1 MKKLRA
7 ISNLEHNP
15 HFEALL
21 KYIRLSRG
29 FDFTGYKR
37 PTLMRRVPKRMQAVE
52 IESYTDYMDYLE
64 VHPQEFAYLFN
75 TILINVTSF
84 FRDSSA
90 WDYLAK
96 EIIPQIM
103 ARKELEEPI
112 RVWSAGCA
120 SGQEAYTLAIVLAEA
135 LGVQQFRS
143 QVKIYATDMD
153 EEALK
158 QARHATYN
166 ASEVASLPEQLNEQ
180 YFEHSNSHYSFR
192 KDLRRSVI
200 FGRHNLVADAPISRI
215 DLLLCRNT
223 LMYFNAEAQA
233 KILSR
238 FHFALRDG
246 GFLFLGKAEMLLK
259 RNDSFKPI
267 DLKRRIFIKVS
278 NVSERE
284 DSLFVAHNSNDEQV
298 NYLAKHVRLGN
309 AAFATSPFAQVVVD
323 LNGLVT
329 LANDRA
335 RSLFGLNPRDL
346 SHPLQDFE
354 FSYRPVE
361 LRSCIEQAYADRR
374 VVNLKEVEW
383 SRTLGDTQY
392 FDVQVTPLFDL
403 KGDLLGV
410 NITFIDVTRSKR
422 LQQELE
428 HSNQELEMA
437 YEELQSS
444 NEELETTN
452 EELQSANEELETTN
466 EELQSTNEEME
477 TMNEELQSA
486 NEELQTLNDELR
498 IRTEELNSVNTFF
511 QSILTNLRGGVVVV
525 NRDMYVQIWSPKAE
539 EMWGLRASEVQ
550 RQHFLSLDIGL
561 PVEQLVQPVRTC
573 LLRQSESLEVTLDG
587 VNRRGRKI
595 QCTVTCTPLI
605 GMGKE
610 TQGVIMLME
619 VQENQEA

>member
-1 MKKLRA
+1 M
-7 ISNLEHNP
+7 SNSEHNP
-15 HFEALL
+15 DFEALL
-21 KYIRLSRG
+21 NYIRLSRG

-37 PTLMRRVPKRMQAVE
+37 STLMRRVQKRMQAVK

-90 WDYLAK
+90 WNYLAK

-103 ARKELEEPI
+103 AGKELDEPI
-112 RVWSAGCA
+112 RFWSAGCA

-135 LGVQQFRS
+135 LGVEQFRA

-153 EEALK
+153 EEALN

-166 ASEVASLPEQLNEQ
+166 ASEMASIPEQLLEQ

-246 GFLFLGKAEMLLK
+246 GVLFLGKAEMLLK
-259 RNDSFKPI
+259 HNNSFKPI
-267 DLKRRIFIKVS
+267 DMKRRIFIKVS

-284 DSLFVAHNSNDEQV
+284 DSLLVAHNGNDEQV
-298 NYLAKHVRLGN
+298 NYLAKHVRLAD

-573 LLRQSESLEVTLDG
+573 LLRQSESLEVTLDA